1 MSDEHAFEA
10 WKHYAAAGG
19 ADKDRMIQI
28 ATLLLGFSAAIA
40 GFTFDHAV
48 KGHQITEPLAAAGL
62 SIGGMIVAF
71 ASALVT
77 LLYGGYAN
85 RNWARAEQIAESY
98 GWSELQRANTP
109 LGSSKKTTPAPS
121 VLASWALY
129 HSNPHPLDLRL
140 APVFLWFFL
149 ISALSFCAHLSIFLW
164 TVLTAAWPW

>member
-1 MSDEHAFEA
+1 MTDTTAPDRPLGDERAFEA

-40 GFTFDHAV
+40 GFIFDHAV
-48 KGHQITEPLAAAGL
+48 KGSHVTEPLAAAGL

-85 RNWARAEQIAESY
+85 RNWARAERIARSS
-98 GWSELQRANTP
+98 GWFELQRANTRNQP
-109 LGSSKKTTPAPS
+109 RRDSTDTSSRWRTSIPKCDASTDGAGAAAGGATTGGG
-121 VLASWALY
+121 
-129 HSNPHPLDLRL
+129 
-140 APVFLWFFL
+140 
-149 ISALSFCAHLSIFLW
+149 
-164 TVLTAAWPW
+164 